1 MPARTSLADCPFR
14 IGGTPLVRYNIQAG
28 GHEHELCVKEE
39 RQNEFGSI
47 KDRVA
52 WYILS
57 KAIEKHGPV
66 KAVVDA
72 SSGNYGFALASICQ
86 RMGIEATIVSS
97 PSISAYNA
105 AGIRKAGGR
114 LVIADA
120 QPGESSNAARMR
132 VAGEIAEQEGQ
143 VFLDQ
148 YANFQNPAAHEVW
161 TAPEVFAEG
170 PFDACFVT
178 SSSGGTARG
187 FSDFLA
193 AERSKTELYL
203 VEPHAS
209 CAFVEPDETTGEK
222 LKIPG
227 YGSQR
232 RSTFSEIVPEPS
244 VLRVEEADV
253 LAAFSLL
260 HEHGLSEVGLSSVG
274 VILGAI
280 QWLSEQDL
288 SRRVVC
294 ICADGDER
302 YFDEF
307 ETRYVPSVD
316 RTSYEASRARLGPT
330 IGSMHRIT
338 SGQAQVR
345 ARA

>member
-1 MPARTSLADCPFR
+1 M
-14 IGGTPLVRYNIQAG
+14 
-28 GHEHELCVKEE
+28 
-39 RQNEFGSI
+39 
-47 KDRVA
+47 
-52 WYILS
+52 
-57 KAIEKHGPV
+57 
-66 KAVVDA
+66 
-72 SSGNYGFALASICQ
+72 
-86 RMGIEATIVSS
+86 
-97 PSISAYNA
+97 
-105 AGIRKAGGR
+105 
-114 LVIADA
+114 
-120 QPGESSNAARMR
+120 
-132 VAGEIAEQEGQ
+132 
-143 VFLDQ
+143 
-148 YANFQNPAAHEVW
+148 
-161 TAPEVFAEG
+161 
-170 PFDACFVT
+170 
-178 SSSGGTARG
+178 
-187 FSDFLA
+187 
-193 AERSKTELYL
+193 
-203 VEPHAS
+203 
-209 CAFVEPDETTGEK
+209 
-222 LKIPG
+222 
-227 YGSQR
+227 
-232 RSTFSEIVPEPS
+232 
-244 VLRVEEADV
+244 LRVEEADV